1 MNRSANK
8 ERVARRIF
16 ESVPRYVWQET
27 LGSGGMGIVFE
38 VLDVELG
45 ETVALKVLLPESE
58 PEDDECLERFRREV
72 SLGRQVRHP
81 NIARVHSLGNAGGLS
96 FLTME
101 LIRGRTL
108 ADLLAASGRLAPA
121 TVFEYLGQAALGV
134 GSAHEIGIVHRD
146 LKPQNIMVDDQGKV
160 TVLDFGLAHR
170 PTLAPLTS
178 ALSFIGTP
186 RYMAPEQTTGGKVDP
201 RADVYALG
209 VIAFELL
216 TGKVPFQ
223 GSTPWDTARMHV
235 VEPIPSNRLEE
246 ACVPPPLAALVLE
259 CLRKSAPDRPA
270 SGNALALR
278 LTRIGMNDPASL

>member
-27 LGSGGMGIVFE
+27 LGSGGMGIVFK

-45 ETVALKVLLPESE
+45 ESVALKVLLPDSE

-101 LIRGRTL
+101 LIHGRTL
-108 ADLLAASGRLAPA
+108 ADLLAAAGRLAPA
-121 TVFEYLGQAALGV
+121 AVVDYLGQVALGV
-134 GSAHEIGIVHRD
+134 GSAHETGIVHRD

-235 VEPIPSNRLEE
+235 VEPVPSNRLEE
-246 ACVPPPLAALVLE
+246 ARVPPPLAALVLE
-259 CLRKSAPDRPA
+259 CLCKSAPDRPA

-278 LTRIGMNDPASL
+278 LTRIGMNDPACL

>member
-27 LGSGGMGIVFE
+27 LGSGGMGIVFK

-45 ETVALKVLLPESE
+45 ESVALKVLLPDSE

-101 LIRGRTL
+101 LIHGRTL
-108 ADLLAASGRLAPA
+108 ADLLAAAGRLAPA
-121 TVFEYLGQAALGV
+121 AVVDYLGQVALGV
-134 GSAHEIGIVHRD
+134 GSAHETGIVHRD

-223 GSTPWDTARMHV
+223 GSTPW
-235 VEPIPSNRLEE
+235 I
-246 ACVPPPLAALVLE
+246 PLACTSSSPYRRTGSRRPVFPRPWRPSSSSVSASRPPIAR
-259 CLRKSAPDRPA
+259 LRATLWRYGSPG
-270 SGNALALR
+270 SG
-278 LTRIGMNDPASL
+278 

>member
-8 ERVARRIF
+8 ERIAKRVF
-16 ESVPRYVWQET
+16 ESAPRYVWQET
-27 LGSGGMGIVFE
+27 LGSGGMGIVFK

-72 SLGRQVRHP
+72 SLGLQVRHP
-81 NIARVHSLGNAGGLS
+81 NIARVHALGTAGGLS

-108 ADLLAASGRLAPA
+108 AELLSAAGRLAPA
-121 TVFEYLGQAALGV
+121 TVVDYLGQVALGV

-160 TVLDFGLAHR
+160 SVLDFGLAHR
-170 PTLAPLTS
+170 PRLAPLTS

-186 RYMAPEQTTGGKVDP
+186 RYMAPEQMAGGRVDP

-223 GSTPWDTARMHV
+223 GTSPWDTARMHV
-235 VEPIPSNRLEE
+235 VEPVPSSRLAE
-246 ACVPPPLAALVLE
+246 AGVPPPLADLVLE
-259 CLRKSAPDRPA
+259 CLSKSAPDRPA
-270 SGNALALR
+270 SGNELALR
-278 LTRIGMNDPASL
+278 LTRIGMNDLAPL